1 MNANQDG
8 SSTLIMISQ
17 EGMGHG
23 ENELRRKVLATYL
36 GLLDESGML
45 PGAIG
50 LLTEGVKL
58 AVRGSQVVDTLR
70 SLESRGVRVILC
82 KNCLDHF
89 GLTDKIAVGV
99 IGGMTDIIAAQWAAE
114 KIVTI

>member
-23 ENELRRKVLATYL
+23 EDELRRKVLATYL

-58 AVRGSQVVDTLR
+58 AVPGSQVLDTLR
-70 SLESRGVRVILC
+70 TRISQ
-82 KNCLDHF
+82 
-89 GLTDKIAVGV
+89 GLH
-99 IGGMTDIIAAQWAAE
+99 Q
-114 KIVTI
+114 